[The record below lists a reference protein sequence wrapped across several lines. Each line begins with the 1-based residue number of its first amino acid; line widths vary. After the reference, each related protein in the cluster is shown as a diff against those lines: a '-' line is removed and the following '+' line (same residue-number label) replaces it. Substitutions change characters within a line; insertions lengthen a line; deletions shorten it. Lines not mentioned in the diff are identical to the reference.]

1 MSRAEDL
8 STFAKSL
15 TISNNQVTLDN
26 TNLGSSV
33 VLGTTSS
40 PISNNLVF
48 ANGNGID
55 FSAAAG
61 SNAGSTS
68 ALLDD
73 YEEGTFAPT
82 IKGENTAGTGNYTNG
97 FQRGNY
103 VKIGNHV
110 WCSGNVYVR
119 SHTGSGN
126 ILVSGL
132 PFTMKGSG
140 SGRTDV
146 FTGTVGRIAG
156 LSYNEDY
163 QIMGIMFLAG
173 TTDGRLVLARSG
185 VAYAQIGMDTD
196 FQLAFNVFYEVA

>member
-1 MSRAEDL
+1 MAGTLKVGGNIIATHTGVEGAG
-8 STFAKSL
+8 T
-15 TISNNQVTLDN
+15 VTLSN
-26 TNLGSSV
+26 V
-33 VLGTTSS
+33 ALGTTSA
-40 PISNNLVF
+40 PIANNLVF
-48 ANGNGID
+48 ADGNGID
-55 FSAAAG
+55 FSAASG
-61 SNAGSTS
+61 SASGSTG

-82 IKGENTAGTGNYTNG
+82 IIGETSAGEGDYTNG
-97 FQRGNY
+97 FQRGNF

-119 SHTGSGN
+119 SHNGSGN
-126 ILVSGL
+126 ILISGL
-132 PFTMKGSG
+132 PFTIKASG

-146 FTGTVGRIAG
+146 FTGTVGRIAS

-163 QIMGIMFLAG
+163 QIMGIMFLANS
-173 TTDGRLVLARSG
+173 TVGRLVLARSG